1 MNPKRKVQLTNFHAV
16 SLLPWNHLH
25 HQRSLMTA
33 WKNKA
38 EWINIKDKSLV

>member
-25 HQRSLMTA
+25 QRSLMTT